1 MGFAREVTE
10 GHFKK
15 SAKHNGLKIR
25 MSQVTRMGKVILAGA
40 RSSRQSANELM
51 KLHLGKRPPERR
63 IDNQGEDRLMKEMVG
78 QTLYTSHVIVLLGTD
93 VSLLQPPRGTECCQ

>member
-51 KLHLGKRPPERR
+51 KLHLGKRYVFKQSVVESAKS
-63 IDNQGEDRLMKEMVG
+63 NA
-78 QTLYTSHVIVLLGTD
+78 
-93 VSLLQPPRGTECCQ
+93 CF